1 MELLLRHHLSIS
13 VCRILLCLVFLTHTN
28 LSTAEPASSQRGEN
42 LHNEDC
48 LICHKPETHYLRKNR
63 IVKTYPK
70 LVVQVRNC
78 QLDVGAEWSVDEFMD
93 VFNYVNDKYYKLK
106 LLDNLKE

>member
-1 MELLLRHHLSIS
+1 MADS
-13 VCRILLCLVFLTHTN
+13 
-28 LSTAEPASSQRGEN
+28 ASSKRGKI

-63 IVKTYPK
+63 IVNTYPR

-78 QLDVGAEWSVDEFMD
+78 QLDVGAEWSVDQFMD
-93 VFNYVNDKYYKLK
+93 VFNYVNENFYKLK
-106 LLDNLKE
+106 LINNEE